1 MVCRVLTLCQDEI
14 QWADWVDPLCR
25 RYGVRMI
32 VVDRPGIGATPVVP
46 LNKRIEVAC
55 RTSCFHSMKI
65 NCTRWGYKLT
75 YSTCSLG
82 AGTSKCQ
89 TSTSPSSLSRDLVS
103 PSPSF
108 RLNRADEKLRFTSS
122 HTSFRYL
129 SWWFRSPAKRLF
141 GFAVVTAPST

>member
-1 MVCRVLTLCQDEI
+1 VGDLGGLQLLMVCRVLTLCQDEI

-55 RTSCFHSMKI
+55 RTYFFTLSTLKMSY
-65 NCTRWGYKLT
+65 RLT
-75 YSTCSLG
+75 YSTCSFDPR
-82 AGTSKCQ
+82 TSRCQ

-103 PSPSF
+103 LSPSPSF
-108 RLNRADEKLRFTSS
+108 RLNR
-122 HTSFRYL
+122 
-129 SWWFRSPAKRLF
+129 
-141 GFAVVTAPST
+141 